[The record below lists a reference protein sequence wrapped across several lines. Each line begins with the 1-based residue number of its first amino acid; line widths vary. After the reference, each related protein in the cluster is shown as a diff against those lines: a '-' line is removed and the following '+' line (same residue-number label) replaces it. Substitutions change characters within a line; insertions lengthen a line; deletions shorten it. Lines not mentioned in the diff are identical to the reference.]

1 MGRTVK
7 MKLIGILAILL
18 LQKTDVDC
26 VKCSNVKTTCGTLI
40 CKVVNDQADA
50 TNDIATCA
58 VETKPALTKAACF
71 IPCDEDTKDWSE
83 TATSATT
90 DAYKLCVGKYEEY
103 LIKEHIEKQ
112 QLSAH
117 DCNETCFYK
126 EWKDKEAVK
135 WNNVVKAYNKLN
147 PQKCDVVV
155 AEAKEHLLDNMAVN
169 ICNTSCLY
177 AFDRAE
183 KLSWNDYIKVYAEK
197 EENKLICKALSDKAS
212 KTAVADKLKTITVQ
226 ECTPRCLNKTVWS
239 PEELKEWNKEVV
251 KTCNSTGAGGGPGG
265 TPTPCKPCAEDG
277 AFSPMQSNRSIVSM
291 LLLSIITQR
300 LLS

>member
-90 DAYKLCVGKYEEY
+90 DAYKLCVG
-103 LIKEHIEKQ
+103 
-112 QLSAH
+112 
-117 DCNETCFYK
+117 
-126 EWKDKEAVK
+126 
-135 WNNVVKAYNKLN
+135 KAYNKLN